1 MSDLALTFDLLLQFR
16 LHFSRKGF
24 VCTFHAGGHS
34 ISLGLCP
41 TKLPVKWDIQLGQL
55 DVPALVS
62 NFVNGDRLSQ
72 VPACRIFHLRILYCT
87 VVAIWS
93 YLGYL
98 GIYTWFSCIRTFLR
112 ARTLKILLTDDH
124 ALSTNFLV
132 RFTGLFLHVRCI
144 PQQKFAMMFLSKCVK
159 ASVGKSVCV

>member
-62 NFVNGDRLSQ
+62 NFRQ
-72 VPACRIFHLRILYCT
+72 WRPAKPSTGMSNFPFEDPLLHCCRNLELFGLF
-87 VVAIWS
+87 
-93 YLGYL
+93 GYL
-98 GIYTWFSCIRTFLR
+98 Q
-112 ARTLKILLTDDH
+112 
-124 ALSTNFLV
+124 LV
-132 RFTGLFLHVRCI
+132 QLHQNL
-144 PQQKFAMMFLSKCVK
+144 PQSKDVEN
-159 ASVGKSVCV
+159 SSY